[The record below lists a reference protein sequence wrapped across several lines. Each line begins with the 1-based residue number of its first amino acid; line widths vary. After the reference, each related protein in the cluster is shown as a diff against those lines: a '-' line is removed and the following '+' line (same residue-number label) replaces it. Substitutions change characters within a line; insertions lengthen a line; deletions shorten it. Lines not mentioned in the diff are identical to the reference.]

1 MQNSQKWSP
10 ALMQPE
16 NSDITT
22 WALPEGGIARLAQGR
37 GVTENI
43 ASSPDGKYLAVGSC
57 VGVWW
62 YDVSTMTPI
71 ALWDT
76 VRGYIS
82 AVSFSPNG
90 KWLVTGDGD
99 GLVKV
104 WDVQRGVCISQMERH
119 ETEKPYH
126 CVSRFAFSPDSQRLA
141 VSSIR
146 DYILYVWHPET
157 GEQRAKFH
165 GETNF
170 RWFGGTRRRPIA
182 FSADGNLLACTMPD
196 DSLMA
201 YADRAGAIRTSKY
214 SSHYIAVWDMKT
226 SERLACL
233 TEPTDFTE
241 SLCFSPCGQ
250 YLASGERKGAVRVW
264 TVDSWRL
271 TRAFQNYGTE
281 RKQVFY
287 SSEGVLYA
295 AESPNDPFAV
305 WDVER
310 GEKSD
315 TYLEAHSVLQGAHVP
330 KGTPFV
336 LAAYNPRE
344 FRKWTVGDSQPRSF
358 PHLHTG
364 VPFSLVFG
372 LDEKTLA
379 GGYWN
384 EDEKVML
391 WDITQPSSPP
401 SSFNLP
407 GKKYT
412 VSASTQGKIYATGP
426 DGKTAKVWDIQNNE
440 TPVATF
446 TLPDEKSLL
455 AEQELQVSTAAFA
468 PTSNLLA
475 CGDSEGTLYVWDVQQ
490 QHTRHTLKAHQ
501 NWVYSITFSPD
512 EKLLAS
518 ITRYGPESR
527 LWNVESGK
535 AIETFPDRAYPI
547 VFSPCSRMIA
557 GGGRP
562 GILLWDVKR
571 AETLL
576 TISLPETDSSLDS
589 LAFSPCSRY
598 LASGS
603 AWRRSM
609 DIKKVAIQLWD
620 VASGENIA
628 TFRGHPTDVQSLAF
642 SPDGEILASGG
653 YGGTIMLWDMKP
665 YIDT

>member
-1 MQNSQKWSP
+1 MQNSEKWSP

-22 WALPEGGIARLAQGR
+22 WELPEDAIARLAQGR

-43 ASSPDGKYLAVGSC
+43 APSPDGKYLAVGSC
-57 VGVWW
+57 IGIWW
-62 YDVSTMTPI
+62 YDMSTMTPI

-76 VRGYIS
+76 ARGYIS

-90 KWLVTGDGD
+90 KWLATGDGD

-104 WDVQRGVCISQMERH
+104 WDVQNGICISQMERDAS
-119 ETEKPYH
+119 EKPYH
-126 CVSRFAFSPDSQRLA
+126 CVSRFAFSPDSQCLA

-146 DYILYVWHPET
+146 DYILYIWHPET
-157 GEQRAKFH
+157 GEQIAKFH

-170 RWFGGTRRRPIA
+170 RWFGGFRRPIA
-182 FSADGNLLACTMPD
+182 FSGDGNLLACTMPD

-201 YADRAGAIRTSKY
+201 YADRAGTIRTSEY

-226 SERLACL
+226 SERIACL

-241 SLCFSPCGQ
+241 SLFFSPCGQ
-250 YLASGERKGAVRVW
+250 YLASGERDGAVRVW
-264 TVDSWRL
+264 TVDSWKL
-271 TRAFQNYGTE
+271 TRTFQNYGTD

-295 AESPNDPFAV
+295 AESSNETFAV

-315 TYLEAHSVLQGAHVP
+315 TYLEEHYLLQGVHTP

-336 LAAYNPRE
+336 LVSYTPRE
-344 FRKWTVGDSQPRSF
+344 FLKWTVGAPQPRSF
-358 PHLHTG
+358 SHLHTG
-364 VPFSLVFG
+364 VPFSLVFASDG
-372 LDEKTLA
+372 KTLA

-391 WDITQPSSPP
+391 WNITQPSSPP

-407 GKKYT
+407 GKEYT

-426 DGKTAKVWDIQNNE
+426 DGKTAKVWDIGNNK

-446 TLPDEKSLL
+446 TLSDEKKTF
-455 AEQELQVSTAAFA
+455 AEQEWQVSTAAFA

-501 NWVYSITFSPD
+501 DWVHSITFSPD

-518 ITRYGPESR
+518 ITRDGPESR
-527 LWNVESGK
+527 LWDVESGE
-535 AIETFPDRAYPI
+535 AIETFPDRTYPI
-547 VFSPCSRMIA
+547 IFSPCNRMIA

-576 TISLPETDSSLDS
+576 TIPLSETDGWLDS

-603 AWRRSM
+603 TWRRGM
-609 DIKKVAIQLWD
+609 GIKKVAIRLWN

-628 TFRGHPTDVQSLAF
+628 TFRGHPTDIQCLAF
-642 SPDGEILASGG
+642 SPDGTILASGG
-653 YGGTIMLWDMKP
+653 YGGTIMLWDVKP
-665 YIDT
+665 YTTG